1 MAGNGECRLNHV
13 RSRTQ
18 LVRTLA
24 GGVVVASML
33 VAAGCTSVV
42 DRRGFMP
49 EDESQV
55 AITTG
60 TDTKATI
67 LARLGNPS
75 QQGVFDQQVWYY
87 ISSVESSRAF
97 LRARTDERRIIAVTF
112 DDGDTVSDVRQF
124 GLADGRVINYNTERT
139 PTRGREVTFLEQI
152 FGSVGR
158 APVALPGE
166 DPNLPTGSGG
176 PRRQ

>member
-1 MAGNGECRLNHV
+1 MFRLLLTGAMGTV
-13 RSRTQ
+13 M
-18 LVRTLA
+18 LA
-24 GGVVVASML
+24 AS
-33 VAAGCTSVV
+33 GCTSVV
-42 DRRGFMP
+42 DRRGFLP
-49 EDESQV
+49 EDEAQLAV
-55 AITTG
+55 TAG

-87 ISSVESSRAF
+87 ISSVESSQAF
-97 LRARTDERRIIAVTF
+97 FRARTDERRIIAVTF
-112 DDGDTVSDVRQF
+112 DEADTVAEVRQY
-124 GLADGRVINYNTERT
+124 GLADGRVVDYSTDRT

-158 APVALPGE
+158 APVSLPGE